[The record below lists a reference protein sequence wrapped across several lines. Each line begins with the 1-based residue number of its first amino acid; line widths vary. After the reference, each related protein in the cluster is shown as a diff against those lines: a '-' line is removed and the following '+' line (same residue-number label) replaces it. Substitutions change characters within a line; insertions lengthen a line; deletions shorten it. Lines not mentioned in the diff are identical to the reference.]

1 METELGSGKQK
12 VEWFVMYVYASGM
25 KKAEKL
31 LKSEGS
37 LHYYIP
43 KKYAV
48 RKCGGKTKREL
59 VPLISNLLFIRATH
73 KQVHDFQKL
82 YSVIGFVI
90 TLIDGKRTPLV
101 VPDSQMENFIKVAS
115 HYEADLVYYR
125 PDELNLSKGDYV
137 RIIGGAFNGAKG
149 QLVKI
154 DGKRNKRFVVTIP
167 NILSATVDLKPEFIQ
182 KITKEEFYSEQD

>member
-12 VEWFVMYVYASGM
+12 VEWFVMNVYASGM

-101 VPDSQMENFIKVAS
+101 VPDSKMENFIKVAS
-115 HYEADLVYYR
+115 H
-125 PDELNLSKGDYV
+125 
-137 RIIGGAFNGAKG
+137 
-149 QLVKI
+149 
-154 DGKRNKRFVVTIP
+154 
-167 NILSATVDLKPEFIQ
+167 
-182 KITKEEFYSEQD
+182 